1 MTEQGLRAPALAHP
15 AAAQLVP
22 GYLLTP
28 FGWAAQS
35 LTAMLAAKPGLLPH
49 LFEIDRPRMHVIALA
64 LAHLDGKAMPQ
75 FGPVLLRASAREV
88 LERVL
93 GRSPVGIKRVLR
105 RLPLAV
111 LTPQSYRRLVEL
123 LDHPETAKVLPHLA
137 ESEITDSTI
146 RLLYEVPASLRSV
159 VVAVLGFGH
168 TLDNLPDGLRLLAS
182 RGAAPS
188 FDALVADLA
197 GQSQPGQF
205 IARLKHLVAA
215 LPLPQAMPPAQIG
228 KARRLDATA
237 EVCALAKRWKN
248 CLADYTGQ
256 IDAGAYAIY
265 LWEDATSPAACQVTR
280 HGRLGWFLSE
290 VLGPENVELAPHQLQ
305 PICRA
310 FADAG
315 IPQHSVAYPIECILV
330 SDCKIRHGPRTR
342 PQRPNVR
349 RWETAYSVK

>member
-1 MTEQGLRAPALAHP
+1 
-15 AAAQLVP
+15 
-22 GYLLTP
+22 
-28 FGWAAQS
+28 
-35 LTAMLAAKPGLLPH
+35 
-49 LFEIDRPRMHVIALA
+49 MHVIALA
-64 LAHLDGKAMPQ
+64 LAHLDGEALLQ
-75 FGPVLLRASAREV
+75 VGPILLRTSAREI

-93 GRSPVGIKRVLR
+93 GRSPVGIKRVLG

-137 ESEITDSTI
+137 DSEITDSTI
-146 RLLYEVPASLRSV
+146 RLLHEVPASLRSA
-159 VVAVLGFGH
+159 VVAVLGVH

-215 LPLPQAMPPAQIG
+215 LPLPQTLPPAQIG

-237 EVCALAKRWKN
+237 EVCALAKRWSN
-248 CLADYTGQ
+248 CPADYTGQ

-265 LWEDATSPAACQVTR
+265 LWEDAT
-280 HGRLGWFLSE
+280 
-290 VLGPENVELAPHQLQ
+290 
-305 PICRA
+305 
-310 FADAG
+310 
-315 IPQHSVAYPIECILV
+315 
-330 SDCKIRHGPRTR
+330 R
-342 PQRPNVR
+342 PPVR
-349 RWETAYSVK
+349 